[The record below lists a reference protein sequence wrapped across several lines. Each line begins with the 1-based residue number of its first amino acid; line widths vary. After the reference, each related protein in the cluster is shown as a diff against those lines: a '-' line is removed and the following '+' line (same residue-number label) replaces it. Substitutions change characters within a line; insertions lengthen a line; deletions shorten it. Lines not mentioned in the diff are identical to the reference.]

1 MLAGITTFF
10 NSLKVRIIFSALL
23 MSIILLPIVGI
34 TISNAYEQH
43 MNASIEN
50 ELKAYVYSILAVA
63 EVEEQQLAMPEFL
76 LENQFNV
83 DQSGLY
89 AFFTKTKFSDIS
101 KGTVWRSASLISQ
114 TLPEQIQLPLLGEKR
129 YYFVKLSQQNHFI
142 YSFTVNFDDGKSALP
157 LTLHIV
163 KARAEIERLLADFR
177 QNLWLALLI
186 LMAVLVAIQLVW
198 LMWSLKPLTTL
209 KKELLTI
216 EQGQANAIEQ
226 HYPKELT
233 QVTTQLNTLL
243 QAEQNQRQRY
253 RNALSDLAHSLKTP
267 LAVINSQNDL
277 SPVIQEQLA
286 NMNNMV
292 EHQLKRAQSAG
303 HGKWHLGVN
312 LVNCVDK
319 LVASLGKIYHD
330 KQLNI
335 KVDMQDDI
343 VFKGDETDLFEIVGN
358 LLDNACKAAKKN
370 IQISAYLLE
379 QGRKLQLVIED
390 DGEGIADNIRE
401 EILQR
406 GTRADTYQQGH
417 GIGLAI
423 VRDLVASYQ
432 GNIQISS
439 SLHLAGA
446 KFTLIF

>member
-1 MLAGITTFF
+1 MLTRLTTFF

-23 MSIILLPIVGI
+23 MSVFILPLVGI

-43 MNASIEN
+43 MNASIQN

-63 EVEEQQLAMPEFL
+63 EIENQQLVMPEFL

-89 AFFTKTKFSDIS
+89 AFFTKSDPSHTPHDI
-101 KGTVWRSASLISQ
+101 VWRSASLISQ
-114 TLPEQIQLPLLGEKR
+114 TLPSQLQQPSTGENSYYLIDLNEQ
-129 YYFVKLSQQNHFI
+129 SHFI
-142 YSFTVNFDDGKSALP
+142 YSFTVNFDSETSSLP
-157 LTLHIV
+157 LTLHII
-163 KARAEIERLLADFR
+163 KARVEIERLLSDFR

-186 LMAVLVAIQLVW
+186 LMAVLIAIQLVW

-209 KKELLTI
+209 KKELLAI

-267 LAVINSQNDL
+267 LAVVNSQNDL
-277 SPVIQEQLA
+277 TPVIQEQLA

-303 HGKWHLGVN
+303 HGKWHLGTN
-312 LVNCVDK
+312 LANCVDK
-319 LVASLGKIYHD
+319 LVGSLLKIYHD
-330 KQLNI
+330 KQLKI

-343 VFKGDETDLFEIVGN
+343 VFKGDETDLYEIVGN
-358 LLDNACKAAKKN
+358 LLDNACKAAQKN
-370 IQISAYLLE
+370 IRISACLLE
-379 QGRKLQLVIED
+379 QGQKLQLIIED
-390 DGEGIADNIRE
+390 DGEGIADNIQG

-432 GNIQISS
+432 GSIHISS
-439 SLHLAGA
+439 SLHLSGA